1 MQAILIGIM
10 TQWFDAGTLE
20 YVCRWHRVPQYI
32 LACGAADK
40 STEPFVCLITDG
52 RPIIVYAQA
61 WRVKYVTVSDLCL
74 VLTPNALMAVRDL
87 KAAYHLVRY
96 AGCRGNTRYLVRWVT
111 NHDRTGY
118 VARRTMQSGCGPG
131 DCLGFCDKS
140 FFDIS
145 VGGHVGR
152 FAAAQCGH
160 KVSNTGLCI
169 LTDAVVVYASKELEV
184 DSWTFVDNFM
194 HSCPILWH
202 EFCAGLAQG
211 CPICLAALE
220 KLL

>member
-20 YVCRWHRVPQYI
+20 YVCRWHRVPQCI

-74 VLTPNALMAVRDL
+74 VLTPNALMAVRNL
-87 KAAYHLVRY
+87 KAVYHLVRY

-140 FFDIS
+140 FFGIS

-160 KVSNTGLCI
+160 K
-169 LTDAVVVYASKELEV
+169 EV

>member
-1 MQAILIGIM
+1 M
-10 TQWFDAGTLE
+10 
-20 YVCRWHRVPQYI
+20 
-32 LACGAADK
+32 
-40 STEPFVCLITDG
+40 CLITDG

-74 VLTPNALMAVRDL
+74 VLTPNALMAVRNL
-87 KAAYHLVRY
+87 KAVYHLVRY

-118 VARRTMQSGCGPG
+118 VARRTMQSCCGPG

-140 FFDIS
+140 FFGIS
-145 VGGHVGR
+145 VRGHVGR

-160 KVSNTGLCI
+160 K
-169 LTDAVVVYASKELEV
+169 EV

-220 KLL
+220 KLLWKSEALDHMMLDCALVFSTKKGTCRWRSDKCFGSEFQYAHN